1 MSDAYAAAGVDTD
14 QADRA
19 IGALV
24 SVLSGIDTGAP
35 SRVVPLPGHYAAVLR
50 LSDTLGLAIGT
61 DGVGS
66 KLVVAEQAGR
76 LDTVGIDCI
85 AMNVNDIVCVG
96 ATPIAVVDYIAVEQ
110 ADPSRSRRSRSGCV
124 REPSRRASRSR
135 AASWR

>member
-19 IGALV
+19 VGALV

-35 SRVVPLPGHYAAVLR
+35 SRVVPLAGHYAAVLR

-85 AMNVNDIVCVG
+85 AMNVNDIVGVG
-96 ATPIAVVDYIAVEQ
+96 APPSAVVDSVLAQ
-110 ADPSRSRRSRSGCV
+110 Q
-124 REPSRRASRSR
+124 
-135 AASWR
+135 